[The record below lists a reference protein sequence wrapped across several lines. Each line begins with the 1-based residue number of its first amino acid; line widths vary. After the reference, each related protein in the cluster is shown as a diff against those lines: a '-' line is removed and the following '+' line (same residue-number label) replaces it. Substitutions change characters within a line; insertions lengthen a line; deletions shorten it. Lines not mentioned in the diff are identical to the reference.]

1 MPMRITNNMR
11 YSSIVDNL
19 SRAQNKY
26 SSLMEQMSSQK
37 KINRPSDDPVGT
49 TRVLDYR
56 SVRESIAQ
64 YDRNI
69 ENASAWLELTETRLE
84 NIGDL
89 IAEARSAGVNNQSS
103 ETSQILAQNVGSLL
117 EEILSLANSKFG
129 DRYLF
134 AGSATE
140 GDPFGRIILPV
151 ANSANA
157 FDGSVFSGGS
167 YTGTENKTYTVRIAS
182 GGAPGTATC
191 EVSEDGGTTWSA
203 AATVPASGTVS
214 LGDGLTVR
222 FGDDG
227 STELT
232 AGDLFYVN
240 AYPEGRTTDARIGTP
255 RAAANNGF
263 AGTVALDASS
273 GTYGGDRNRSY
284 VVKFVNGGGA
294 VGEADYRISADGG
307 KTWGAVQTASWGS
320 TITVDD
326 STGHEQVLQ
335 FTAAGPMDALA
346 ENDLFFVNAYAP
358 GAYSGNG
365 EDLSVATGRGSRMT
379 YNVTGEEAFTDRG
392 RGAVDLFAALESLK
406 TALEQGDREG
416 ANAQVA
422 LLTTAQDS
430 IRQYVAESGSRMRS
444 LNISKENY
452 QVLDNKISGLLSETE
467 DVDLE
472 KIAVEFKMQETVLQ
486 SSYTMAIQIG
496 KMTILDYLT

>member
-11 YSSIVDNL
+11 YTSIVDNL
-19 SRAQNKY
+19 NRAQNKY

-134 AGSATE
+134 AGSATG
-140 GDPFGRIILPV
+140 GDPFGRIMLPV

-157 FDGSVFSGGS
+157 FDGSVRSGGS
-167 YTGTENKTYTVRIAS
+167 YTGTEDKTYTVRIAS
-182 GGAPGTATC
+182 GGAAGTATY
-191 EVSEDGGTTWSA
+191 EVSEDGGTTWGA

-214 LGDGLTVR
+214 LGDGLSVR

-227 STELT
+227 TTELT

-240 AYPEGRTTDARIGTP
+240 AYPGGRSTDARIDTP
-255 RAAANNGF
+255 RAAGNNGF

-284 VVKFVNGGGA
+284 AVKFVGAGA

-326 STGHEQVLQ
+326 TPGQELVFS
-335 FTAAGPMDALA
+335 FTASGPTDVLA

-358 GAYSGNG
+358 GVYSGNG
-365 EDLSVATGRGSRMT
+365 EDLSVATGRGSQMT

-422 LLTTAQDS
+422 LLTTAQDG